1 MEGIIFALV
10 IMALGAFF
18 NGKNK
23 EEPDTAD
30 KPKRVT
36 PAAGERGQKTFKRVE
51 DYARDVYGDLQNQMK
66 DNTERAKGVVGQAGK
81 LADKLPERERTRAR
95 QAADRGR
102 QAVDKVQRRETE
114 RPARPSAGSAGRLS
128 VHQEEIGAPR
138 IGQDEQPEAAFSLEA
153 QELRKAIVMAEI
165 LLPPKSKR

>member
-1 MEGIIFALV
+1 MEGLIFALV

-23 EEPDTAD
+23 EETEASD

-36 PAAGERGQKTFKRVE
+36 PAHGERGQRTFKRVE

-66 DNTERAKGVVGQAGK
+66 DNTGRAKGAVAQAEK
-81 LADKLPERERTRAR
+81 MADRLPERERTRAK
-95 QAADRGR
+95 QAAERGR
-102 QAVDKVQRRETE
+102 KAVDKVQRRETE
-114 RPARPSAGSAGRLS
+114 RPPRPPSPSSGRLS
-128 VHQEEIGAPR
+128 VHQEIGSPR
-138 IGQDEQPEAAFSLEA
+138 IGQESQAEPDFSLEPEA
-153 QELRKAIVMAEI
+153 LKKAIVMAEI

>member
-1 MEGIIFALV
+1 MEGLIFALV

-66 DNTERAKGVVGQAGK
+66 DNTQRAKGAVERAEK
-81 LADKLPERERTRAR
+81 MADKLPERERTRAR
-95 QAADRGR
+95 QAAERGR

-114 RPARPSAGSAGRLS
+114 RPPRPPSPSAGRLS
-128 VHQEEIGAPR
+128 AHQEIVSPR
-138 IGQDEQPEAAFSLEA
+138 IGQESQAEPDFSLEPK
-153 QELRKAIVMAEI
+153 ELKKAIVMAEI